1 MMRAISSR
9 KHRALTAALQQLAEL
24 AAEHDRNGV
33 AAGDIHEGLSA
44 LSDTYGRYEALLAE
58 LAETIAVYE
67 KLHHDLRVNVLGPG
81 LRKLRRR
88 AKAGNG
94 ELPLPEGLQLRW

>member
-1 MMRAISSR
+1 MQAISSR
-9 KHRALTAALQQLAEL
+9 KHGALTAALQRLAEL
-24 AAEHDRNGV
+24 AAEHDRSG
-33 AAGDIHEGLSA
+33 AAEGDIREGLSA

-88 AKAGNG
+88 TKPSN
-94 ELPLPEGLQLRW
+94 RD